1 MTDDGSSDTGV
12 GAGGDEVSGQPVT
25 EDDIAAVLAMA
36 GMDDVEI
43 SRARENGTLPLLA
56 VESMILTEQ
65 RYDIDD
71 VVRMTGIAADR
82 IGPLWTAL
90 GFATPRPGERIFNE
104 TDVEHLQAVAELVV
118 SGFADPEIIIQMTR
132 MLGASMARIAA
143 LQAELVLTRGR
154 ARDFDA
160 DTALIWFGDRFGQ
173 VLEQVWRRHLQ
184 AAARARLSSPMDEA
198 PVQAVGFADLVGFTA
213 LSQQIDSG
221 ALAAVVDRFESVA
234 YATVADHG
242 GRVVKMIGDEVMF
255 TMEDPAAAAQCALDL
270 SESYHDAD
278 DLSDVRVGVAYGT
291 VIDRD
296 GDLFGPPVNL
306 ASRMTSIAYP
316 GSVLIDEDL
325 HDLLEDHEDF
335 TFRSMIPRRLKHIGL
350 VRLYVL
356 RDADDESTHR
366 RERRERRRARIAELT
381 QGLLP
386 IGGDDEDDG
395 DDRGEE

>member
-1 MTDDGSSDTGV
+1 M
-12 GAGGDEVSGQPVT
+12 
-25 EDDIAAVLAMA
+25 
-36 GMDDVEI
+36 
-43 SRARENGTLPLLA
+43 
-56 VESMILTEQ
+56 
-65 RYDIDD
+65 
-71 VVRMTGIAADR
+71 
-82 IGPLWTAL
+82 
-90 GFATPRPGERIFNE
+90 
-104 TDVEHLQAVAELVV
+104 
-118 SGFADPEIIIQMTR
+118 
-132 MLGASMARIAA
+132 
-143 LQAELVLTRGR
+143 
-154 ARDFDA
+154 
-160 DTALIWFGDRFGQ
+160 
-173 VLEQVWRRHLQ
+173 
-184 AAARARLSSPMDEA
+184 
-198 PVQAVGFADLVGFTA
+198 
-213 LSQQIDSG
+213 
-221 ALAAVVDRFESVA
+221 
-234 YATVADHG
+234 
-242 GRVVKMIGDEVMF
+242 
-255 TMEDPAAAAQCALDL
+255 
-270 SESYHDAD
+270 
-278 DLSDVRVGVAYGT
+278 AYGT